1 MVQGDEKAATKPVG
15 DLEHDRDL
23 RFQRRE
29 WAIQRGG
36 WLVMMAIIVAAL
48 IGLLGAGPLSSATAG
63 AGPLQ
68 LEYSRFER
76 RHAPSEL
83 EVSLASSA
91 VSQDQVDVWLSSDYL
106 ARIEITSI
114 VPEPEEVSEAGDR
127 VVYRF
132 STDDQVETSTIL
144 FALEYDDP
152 GHTTGRMGL
161 IDGPELT
168 FRQVV
173 YP

>member
-1 MVQGDEKAATKPVG
+1 MRIFV
-15 DLEHDRDL
+15 
-23 RFQRRE
+23 
-29 WAIQRGG
+29 
-36 WLVMMAIIVAAL
+36 L
-48 IGLLGAGPLSSATAG
+48 IGLLGGGPLSSATAE

-68 LEYSRFER
+68 LQYSRFER

-83 EVSLASSA
+83 EVSIASGTDNR
-91 VSQDQVDVWLSSDYL
+91 DQIDIWLSTDYV

-114 VPEPEEVSEAGDR
+114 APEPEEVSVAGDR

-132 STDDQVETSTIL
+132 NVDDQSEASVIRI
-144 FALEYDDP
+144 ALEPDDP
-152 GHTTGRMGL
+152 GHTIGRIGV

-168 FRQVV
+168 FWQFV